1 MARLPVPGSDDGTWG
16 GVLND
21 FLSQEHNAD
30 GTLKIKTDGT
40 LASKAND
47 NAVVHTAGNESIG
60 GTKTFVASPVVP
72 TPTLGTQAAN
82 KTYVDTQVASGVP
95 DGSVTATKIADGA
108 VGNTKIANDA
118 VDNSKVAPGAAI
130 AQSKI
135 ANLTTDLGNKADS
148 SAVIMRSLADAK
160 GDLIVAT
167 ANDTVTRQAVGGDGQ
182 VLVADSAEPTGIR
195 WANAP
200 ASGETNT
207 ASNVG
212 ATGVGVFKQ
221 KNGVNFEFKNIAAAS
236 SKVTVTDD
244 GANDEIDVDV
254 NEANF
259 SGIPQ
264 AAVTNLASD
273 LAAKVDDTEKGA
285 ANGVATLDAGTKIP
299 VGQLPAAA
307 TAKILPYSY
316 YGNLMV
322 STGTFR
328 LYNDSG
334 TDWTVTGVRAS
345 LGTAPTGT
353 SVIIDINKNGTT
365 LFTNQSNRP
374 TIAISSNTS
383 GNVTNM
389 DVTTIADGEY
399 LTVDIDQV
407 GSGIMGA
414 DLTVQ
419 VGVA

>member
-21 FLSQEHNAD
+21 FLAQEHNAD

-40 LASKAND
+40 LAAKAND
-47 NAVVHTAGNESIG
+47 STVVHVSGNESIG
-60 GTKTFVASPVVP
+60 GTKTFVLSPVVP
-72 TPTLGTQAAN
+72 APTLGSQVAN
-82 KTYVDTQVASGVP
+82 KTYVDTQVASGIP
-95 DGSVTATKIADGA
+95 DGSVTAAKIAS
-108 VGNTKIANDA
+108 DA
-118 VDNSKVAPGAAI
+118 VDDSKVAPSAAI
-130 AQSKI
+130 AQSKV
-135 ANLTTDLGNKADS
+135 ANLTTDLSNKADS
-148 SAVIMRSLADAK
+148 SAVIMRSIADAK

-182 VLVADSAEPTGIR
+182 ILFADSAEPTGIR

-264 AAVTNLASD
+264 SAVTDLTTD
-273 LAAKVDDTEKGA
+273 LAAKVDDTEKGV
-285 ANGVATLDAGTKIP
+285 ANGIATLDAGTKIP
-299 VGQLPAAA
+299 VGQLPTAA
-307 TAKILPYSY
+307 TARVLPYSY
-316 YGNLMV
+316 YGSLMV

-365 LFTNQSNRP
+365 LFTNQANRP

-407 GSGIMGA
+407 GSGTKGA